1 MANTHDQ
8 SSAARTRYIDVPA
21 PTAWPLAMALGIS
34 LMAAGLVTAMALSLV
49 GVALFVVAAVG
60 WFREVLPREHV
71 VSVRVDEEAAPVTVP
86 RAPNTHPEI
95 AEAGHRTRLPL
106 YVYPITAGVKGGVLG
121 GVVMAALAIAYGLI
135 SHRSIW
141 YPINLLAAGVLAG
154 MLESTTAE
162 LSAFHADAFVMALV
176 IHAAASVLVG
186 TLYGML
192 LPIAPRRPILVAGVG
207 APVLWTALLYPTIGI
222 INPVLAQRINWT
234 WFIASQIGFGLVAG
248 WVVSR
253 SIRIGTFQS
262 APVAERLGLEEGP
275 NE

>member
-1 MANTHDQ
+1 MANTEEQ
-8 SSAARTRYIDVPA
+8 PPTERTRYIDVPA

-34 LMAAGLVTAMALSLV
+34 LIAAGLVTAAPLAVVGAALLV
-49 GVALFVVAAVG
+49 AGAVG
-60 WFREVLPREHV
+60 WFREALPREHT
-71 VSVRVDEEAAPVTVP
+71 VSVRVEEEAAPVTTP
-86 RAPNTHPEI
+86 RAPSTHPRI

-106 YVYPITAGVKGGVLG
+106 EVHPISAGVKGGLLG
-121 GVVMAALAIAYGLI
+121 GVFMAALAIAYGLI

-141 YPINLLAAGVLAG
+141 YPINLLAAGVFAG
-154 MLESTTAE
+154 MLEATTAE
-162 LSAFHADAFVMALV
+162 LSAFHADAFLMALL
-176 IHAAASVLVG
+176 IHGLASVLVG

-207 APVLWTALLYPTIGI
+207 APVLWTALLYPAIGI
-222 INPVLAQRINWT
+222 INPVLEQRINWT
-234 WFIASQIGFGLVAG
+234 WFIASQIAYGLVAG

-275 NE
+275 NQ